1 MISTTK
7 AKKRGKNKMRRTNKW
22 KMNKKFFLQLNDE
35 LNATYKLNNNF
46 MVTFNGYMVIEGGA
60 YEMYDATQKVNILVT
75 EHGVVNIEKSKGDWQ
90 MYRR

>member
-1 MISTTK
+1 
-7 AKKRGKNKMRRTNKW
+7 MRRTNKKW
-22 KMNKKFFLQLNDE
+22 VLNKKQFWQNFNE
-35 LNATYKLNNNF
+35 LNGTYKLNANF

>member
-1 MISTTK
+1 
-7 AKKRGKNKMRRTNKW
+7 MRRTNKKW
-22 KMNKKFFLQLNDE
+22 VLNKKQFWQNFNE
-35 LNATYKLNNNF
+35 LNGTYKLNANF

-75 EHGVVNIEKSKGDWQ
+75 KHGVVNIEKSKGDWQ